1 MFDSVTPLLN
11 QWTYQAMVGEMIGL
25 EDNLVDEKFQPSKK
39 QLMLSIDNDEFFA
52 KNAFSNFG
60 DLAKNVKEMMDEF
73 QNEKGK
79 IQNFGSI
86 DEMHKFLEN
95 FKDIR
100 DKHTSMTNH
109 VDIMSELSHLI
120 ERKHL
125 FDLSKLEQEMVVN
138 YSRDSHYSVN

>member
-1 MFDSVTPLLN
+1 MTPLLN

-25 EDNLVDEKFQPSKK
+25 EDNLVDERFQPSKK

-73 QNEKGK
+73 QSEKGK

-100 DKHTSMTNH
+100 DKHTSMT
-109 VDIMSELSHLI
+109 LSLI
-120 ERKHL
+120 HI
-125 FDLSKLEQEMVVN
+125 
-138 YSRDSHYSVN
+138 